1 MTARVLH
8 LEVGRPSAEYGKKLG
23 DVTNYARDAT
33 AHVEEIAGLLG
44 AGLVS
49 LSGRDAT
56 RDAAVRAISD
66 ARDALRGDAPA
77 LFVLSFVGHGGKI
90 PDEDGDEV
98 IDHEDEGW
106 GLDDAP
112 LIDDEIKALVR
123 EFPDNVHIVV
133 LSNCCYADGIDIVE
147 TRGERGPME
156 SRIAARLAARRA
168 SWFDAVKRLGK
179 DRLRVPLATDAP
191 QTRSGPPPGVPQS
204 RGAPV
209 ERPPRKWVL
218 AAVCHLDESFMA
230 PSQSAFSSTIL
241 ETVFPLYD
249 GGRRRDPDATY
260 HALGRALAAAPG
272 LPVFATATVSG
283 PEAVLQGRAFVAI

>member
-1 MTARVLH
+1 VTARVLH

-33 AHVEEIAGLLG
+33 GHVQEIARQLD
-44 AGLVS
+44 ARLVS

-66 ARDALRGDAPA
+66 ARDELRGDAPA

-90 PDEDGDEV
+90 ADDDGDEL

-123 EFPDNVHIVV
+123 EFSDNVHIVV

-147 TRGERGPME
+147 TRGPME

-168 SWFDAVKRLGK
+168 SWLDAVTRLGK
-179 DRLRVPLATDAP
+179 DRLRVPLAADAP
-191 QTRSGPPPGVPQS
+191 HS

-241 ETVFPLYD
+241 ETVFPLSD

-283 PEAVLQGRAFVAI
+283 PEAVLQGRAFVAT

>member
-123 EFPDNVHIVV
+123 EFPDNVHIAV

-168 SWFDAVKRLGK
+168 SWFDAVTRLGK
-179 DRLRVPLATDAP
+179 DRLRVPLAADAP
-191 QTRSGPPPGVPQS
+191 HS

-241 ETVFPLYD
+241 ETVFPLSD

>member
-33 AHVEEIAGLLG
+33 AHVEEIAGLLD

-90 PDEDGDEV
+90 ADEDGDEL

-123 EFPDNVHIVV
+123 EFPDNVHIAV

-168 SWFDAVKRLGK
+168 SWFDAVTRLGK
-179 DRLRVPLATDAP
+179 DRLRVPLAADAP
-191 QTRSGPPPGVPQS
+191 HS